1 MFCSI
6 FWLSLDVEHLIRKPW
21 FSKSDQFFVS
31 FHYLDCLSHSKSDAV
46 LTLTRTNMSKMS
58 LWCMCT
64 VIKVSNFVLSIFVKF
79 FTVCP
84 ISELRMSKN
93 LLLVSPMIWSKL
105 IFILG
110 QINQLPFCPSCN
122 CQGPAQNLES
132 RSSESPGSQPFS
144 GMLLCLQNHLSCER
158 SET

>member
-1 MFCSI
+1 MMDCHTKYLCQSDEAPI
-6 FWLSLDVEHLIRKPW
+6 GERGDNKTLLAADELVLVDKGDVRDADHGPLLIRFEVKPR
-21 FSKSDQFFVS
+21 FTKSDQVFVS
-31 FHYLDCLSHSKSDAV
+31 FQYLDCLSHSKSDAV

-93 LLLVSPMIWSKL
+93 LLLVSPMI
-105 IFILG
+105 
-110 QINQLPFCPSCN
+110 
-122 CQGPAQNLES
+122 
-132 RSSESPGSQPFS
+132 
-144 GMLLCLQNHLSCER
+144 
-158 SET
+158 